1 MVLGFRKLHLGIG
14 NGMNDGDYCH
24 VKLHTGKLL
33 LCCCYDRTLGHYL
46 TITVTT
52 IVVVIFNPTK

>member
-1 MVLGFRKLHLGIG
+1 
-14 NGMNDGDYCH
+14 MNDGDYCH
-24 VKLHTGKLL
+24 VNLHTGKLL

-52 IVVVIFNPTK
+52 IVVVIFNLTNE